1 MNESE
6 LVEVDLA
13 NRNNWTTTHP
23 QLELCPAQ
31 IVLRTFPSFW
41 NVRPKDWPLEETHPP
56 GGDGR
61 HARFAAMDVLH
72 I

>member
-1 MNESE
+1 MGCLPPRTILKVPLMLMNESE

-31 IVLRTFPSFW
+31 IVLRTFPSF
-41 NVRPKDWPLEETHPP
+41 
-56 GGDGR
+56 
-61 HARFAAMDVLH
+61 
-72 I
+72 